1 MKREN
6 NQIFDE
12 LRQSLE
18 EAVAIARGELLPA
31 RVTVLPT
38 PDVQEI
44 RRKTGLSQAAFAR
57 LLRINVKTL
66 QNWEQGRRQPTGA
79 AAALLTVFER
89 EPQAALRA
97 LHGERAA

>member
-18 EAVAIARGELLPA
+18 EAVAIVRGELLPA
-31 RVTVLPT
+31 RVTALPS
-38 PDVQEI
+38 PDVQAI